1 MSTEIRRLVPGVA
14 MSLAAAGL
22 AYAMASFLPA
32 VSPLLVAIIL
42 GILATNLVRLPKSAN
57 PGTSFS
63 AKKLLRLGIVL
74 LGLKLVLSDI

>member
-42 GILATNLVRLPKSAN
+42 GILATNRVRLPKSTN

-63 AKKLLRLGIVL
+63 GVARK
-74 LGLKLVLSDI
+74 